1 MKRFVAPAKCQ
12 LTFAVT
18 IVMCIAP
25 TVCQLTT
32 QPVSFSGTT
41 TAGKV
46 RSDGRCGQRFVS
58 PLTGVS
64 PSECDPRSERPCCS
78 DFGYCGASASHCKCR
93 GCTDYRQLE
102 CYLRL
107 EGEEGVLESP
117 GYPSPYAAS
126 QDCKY
131 DIVRTSSSVCGV
143 RLYVEDMDIA
153 GRDGVDFCTNDWFS
167 VQSCV
172 PEGGARLCGNESGTV
187 YHYNFQP
194 GATAIRLLFH
204 SDATGS
210 GRGFRIRYKLVNDCS
225 SYFYSIRPSGIPNT
239 GSASCFTRISES
251 SGSINT
257 PYHPKNYSENLDC
270 VYRFTRSSPD
280 VCGIRMASVK
290 FQLQSAM
297 ETPFG
302 GACMDFFQMPSCG
315 FLCGNLE
322 FSWFARY
329 QPDAS
334 SLEFHFHSDESV
346 GSAGFLISFEQVYDC

>member
-187 YHYNFQP
+187 C
-194 GATAIRLLFH
+194 
-204 SDATGS
+204 
-210 GRGFRIRYKLVNDCS
+210 K
-225 SYFYSIRPSGIPNT
+225 
-239 GSASCFTRISES
+239 
-251 SGSINT
+251 
-257 PYHPKNYSENLDC
+257 
-270 VYRFTRSSPD
+270 
-280 VCGIRMASVK
+280 
-290 FQLQSAM
+290 
-297 ETPFG
+297 
-302 GACMDFFQMPSCG
+302 
-315 FLCGNLE
+315 
-322 FSWFARY
+322 
-329 QPDAS
+329 
-334 SLEFHFHSDESV
+334 
-346 GSAGFLISFEQVYDC
+346 LISKLASPFTFEWSFK